1 MSKHKSLRHQVD
13 TIIYGQLRIGQSK
26 YKARREEG
34 TKYPKG
40 IFSHMTFET
49 YMQQCH
55 QFVNWL
61 KGNEELPKIRLISD
75 ARKYVAAYLNELR
88 DNDYSAFTVHT
99 AASALAKLF
108 ECRMEDFGVDLDK
121 RERKTIKRSRK
132 EPDPEYERKHQDI
145 VDFYRGCGLRRCEML
160 RLKGEDVYRNESGD
174 VIVHVRK
181 GKGGKERFVT
191 ARTQYAE
198 HILNMAGAVLPKENV
213 FLTLPGKLQNHR
225 YRGDFAKGLYYEL
238 ARPVEEIPP
247 DELYI
252 MRKDRAG
259 EKYDRAAMLEVSRQ
273 LGHNRVGVV
282 AESYL
287 YKT

>member
-55 QFVNWL
+55 QFVKWL
-61 KGNEELPKIRLISD
+61 KENEELPKVSAIAD
-75 ARKYVAAYLNELR
+75 ARKYVGIYLNELK

-108 ECRMEDFGVDLDK
+108 ECRMEDFGVDFDK
-121 RERKTIKRSRK
+121 RERKRIKRSRK
-132 EPDPEYERKHQDI
+132 DPDPEYERKHQGI

-181 GKGGKERFVT
+181 GKGGKERFVI
-191 ARTQYAE
+191 ARAQYAE
-198 HILNMAGAVLPKENV
+198 HILKMAGAVLPKENV

-238 ARPVEEIPP
+238 ARPIDEIPKN
-247 DELYI
+247 EIYI
-252 MRKDRAG
+252 MRKERAG

-273 LGHNRVGVV
+273 LGHNRVGVI

-287 YKT
+287 YKD

>member
-1 MSKHKSLRHQVD
+1 MSKRRSLRNQVN
-13 TIIYGQLRIGQSK
+13 TIIYRQLRFGQSK

-40 IFSHMTFET
+40 IFSHQTFET

-61 KGNEELPKIRLISD
+61 KENEEIPKVRKILE
-75 ARKYVAAYLNELR
+75 ARKYVGIYLEELKDKAYSP
-88 DNDYSAFTVHT
+88 YTVHT
-99 AASALAKLF
+99 AAAALAKMY

-121 RERKTIKRSRK
+121 RERKVIKRSRQ

-160 RLKGEDVYRNESGD
+160 RLKGEDVYRNEKGE

-191 ARTQYAE
+191 ARTQYAD
-198 HILNMAGAVLPKENV
+198 HILKMAGAVMPKEKV

-238 ARPVEEIPP
+238 ARPLDKIPK

-252 MRKDRAG
+252 MRKERAG
-259 EKYDRAAMLEVSRQ
+259 EKYDRVAMLEVSRQ
-273 LGHNRVGVV
+273 LGHNRIGVI

>member
-1 MSKHKSLRHQVD
+1 
-13 TIIYGQLRIGQSK
+13 
-26 YKARREEG
+26 
-34 TKYPKG
+34 
-40 IFSHMTFET
+40 
-49 YMQQCH
+49 MQQCH

-61 KGNEELPKIRLISD
+61 KENEDLPKVRAIAD
-75 ARKYVAAYLNELR
+75 AQKYVGTYLNELK
-88 DNDYSAFTVHT
+88 DNDYSVFTVHT

-108 ECRMEDFGVDLDK
+108 DCRMEDFGVNLDK

-132 EPDPEYERKHQDI
+132 DPDPEYERKHQDI

-160 RLKGEDVYRNESGD
+160 RLKGENVYRNENGD

-191 ARTQYAE
+191 ARAQYAE
-198 HILNMAGAVLPKENV
+198 HILKMAGAVLPKENI

-273 LGHNRVGVV
+273 LGHNRVGVI

-287 YKT
+287 YKD

>member
-174 VIVHVRK
+174 VIVHVR
-181 GKGGKERFVT
+181 
-191 ARTQYAE
+191 TQYAE